1 MGLGLEL
8 STIEHDLSSELRAAA
23 STLPQ
28 EQAQELAR
36 AVAAII
42 EKNNRE
48 IERNLGKKFADI
60 ERIIGR

>member
-1 MGLGLEL
+1 MALGLER
-8 STIEHDLSSELRAAA
+8 STLENDLTSELRAAA
-23 STLPQ
+23 SALPQ

>member
-1 MGLGLEL
+1 MGLGLEKASL
-8 STIEHDLSSELRAAA
+8 EHDLAAELRSAAA
-23 STLPQ
+23 SLPQ
-28 EQAQELAR
+28 EQAQDLAR

>member
-1 MGLGLEL
+1 MALGLER
-8 STIEHDLSSELRAAA
+8 STLENDLTSELRAAA
-23 STLPQ
+23 GALPQ

>member
-1 MGLGLEL
+1 MGLGLER

-23 STLPQ
+23 SALPQ